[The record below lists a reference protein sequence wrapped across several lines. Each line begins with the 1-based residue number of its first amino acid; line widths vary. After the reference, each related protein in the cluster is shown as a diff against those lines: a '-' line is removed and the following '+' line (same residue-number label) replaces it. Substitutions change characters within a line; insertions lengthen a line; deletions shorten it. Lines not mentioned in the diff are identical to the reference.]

1 MNSFK
6 CVCSFQIELEFGSVG
21 FCGEGKT
28 GETGE
33 KPLRARERTNNKLD
47 PHMASTPGFELKPH
61 WWEASALTTAP
72 SLLPL
77 SYLLIVNGPKLGS
90 PCHFFSWVSLYSV
103 HKFNVISTIALY
115 K

>member
-47 PHMASTPGFELKPH
+47 PHMLLTPGFQPTPQ
-61 WWEASALTTAP
+61 WWKESALTTASP
-72 SLLPL
+72 LL
-77 SYLLIVNGPKLGS
+77 SQNKLI
-90 PCHFFSWVSLYSV
+90 
-103 HKFNVISTIALY
+103 I
-115 K
+115 